1 MMSPLILLPGMM
13 CDARLYG
20 PQIEALSGHYSL
32 NLIPITNHSSIQQLA
47 AEVIA
52 QAPDRFGIA
61 GLSMGG
67 IVAMEVFAQV
77 PDRIERIA
85 LLDTN
90 PNAETEVKKND
101 REPQIS
107 RVLKGELENV
117 MREDIM
123 PKYLVADPQRN
134 EILDLC
140 LDMALNLGKTVFER
154 QSHALKNRPDQS
166 LNLRRIKV
174 PTLILCGQEDQ
185 LCPLEQ
191 HQMMHD
197 LIKNSRL
204 EIVQEAGH
212 LPTLEQP
219 AKTTEAL
226 LRWLRES

>member
-67 IVAMEVFAQV
+67 IVAMEVFAQA

-166 LNLRRIKV
+166 RNLRRIKV

>member
-1 MMSPLILLPGMM
+1 MMSPLILLSGMM

-32 NLIPITNHSSIQQLA
+32 SLIPITNHSSIQQLA

-117 MREDIM
+117 MREDFM
-123 PKYLVADPQRN
+123 SKYLVADPQRN

-140 LDMALNLGKTVFER
+140 LDMALNLGKTVFEH

-191 HQMMHD
+191 HQVMHD

-204 EIVQEAGH
+204 EIVEGAGH

-219 AKTTEAL
+219 TRTTEAL
-226 LRWLRES
+226 LRWLREA